1 MNAIHS
7 IIWIGPGQ
15 NFAAEFAAENAGI
28 DVIWECSPEA
38 ALKLPLHQFDAMVVD
53 SDGATRALDDLE
65 KLAKS
70 PQLPPILV
78 RLQAPAP
85 KEREALIARGA
96 QMVVECG
103 GGLKHDNRALVE
115 HLGLLLEGVQLAAA
129 EADLSRE
136 FIGHS
141 RPMREV
147 FALVGHAGRSRVTV
161 LITGETGTGKELL
174 ARAVHRGSRRSR
186 QPFVAINCAAFPETL
201 LESELFGYVKGAFT
215 GADRDKLGLFERAN
229 RGTLFLDEI
238 AETSAAFQAK
248 LLRVLQEREVLAL
261 GGAKTKRID
270 VRVVAATNRDL
281 RNEAVHGR
289 FREDLYYRLA
299 VFPIHLP
306 PLRERRNDIIP
317 LAMHFL
323 VLHADGRE
331 GRTLAPEAERLLQSH
346 HWPGNVRE
354 LENEIQRAL
363 AIGDS
368 PILSPHH
375 FSDRLT
381 TILAPVEATFHPG
394 ESLRDTMGRIEAW
407 ILRQALATNGGQRTS
422 TARLL
427 GITREGLYKK
437 MKRLGIE

>member
-1 MNAIHS
+1 
-7 IIWIGPGQ
+7 
-15 NFAAEFAAENAGI
+15 
-28 DVIWECSPEA
+28 
-38 ALKLPLHQFDAMVVD
+38 
-53 SDGATRALDDLE
+53 
-65 KLAKS
+65 
-70 PQLPPILV
+70 
-78 RLQAPAP
+78 
-85 KEREALIARGA
+85 
-96 QMVVECG
+96 
-103 GGLKHDNRALVE
+103 
-115 HLGLLLEGVQLAAA
+115 
-129 EADLSRE
+129 
-136 FIGHS
+136 
-141 RPMREV
+141 
-147 FALVGHAGRSRVTV
+147 VTV

-174 ARAVHRGSRRSR
+174 ARAVHKSSRRSR

-201 LESELFGYVKGAFT
+201 LESELFGYVKGSFT
-215 GADRDKLGLFERAN
+215 GAERDKRGLIERAN

-248 LLRVLQEREVLAL
+248 LLRVLQEREVRAV
-261 GGAKTKRID
+261 GGAKPKRID

-281 RNEAVHGR
+281 RAEAISGR

-306 PLRERRNDIIP
+306 PLRERRGDIIP
-317 LAMHFL
+317 LALHFIT
-323 VLHADGRE
+323 LHADGRPE
-331 GRTLAPEAERLLQSH
+331 RTLTPEAEHLLQSH

-368 PILSPHH
+368 PVLTPRD

-381 TILAPVEATFHPG
+381 TILRPVEATFHPG
-394 ESLRDTMGRIEAW
+394 ESLRDTMCRIEGW

-422 TARLL
+422 TARVL

>member
-1 MNAIHS
+1 VDAKHS

-15 NFAAEFAAENAGI
+15 STAAELAAENPGV
-28 DVIWECSPEA
+28 DVVWECNTEA
-38 ALKLPLHQFDAMVVD
+38 ALKRSLHQFDAMVVD
-53 SDGATRALDDLE
+53 SDGAKRALDDIE
-65 KLAKS
+65 KVADS
-70 PQLPPILV
+70 PRLPPILV
-78 RLQAPAP
+78 RLGAPAAQQ
-85 KEREALIARGA
+85 RDALLASCAESI
-96 QMVVECG
+96 VECG
-103 GGLKHDNRALVE
+103 GDPEHDSRAVIE
-115 HLGLLLEGVQLAAA
+115 HLAVLLDRASPALHETDIA
-129 EADLSRE
+129 SE

-141 RPMREV
+141 QPMREV
-147 FALVGHAGRSRVTV
+147 FALVGHASRSRVTV

-174 ARAVHRGSRRSR
+174 ARAVHMSSRRSR

-215 GADRDKLGLFERAN
+215 GADRDKRGLFESAN

-248 LLRVLQEREVLAL
+248 LLRVLQEREVRAV
-261 GGAKTKRID
+261 GAASPKRID

-281 RNEAVHGR
+281 RGEAIHGR

-306 PLRERRNDIIP
+306 PLRERRSDIIP
-317 LAMHFL
+317 LALHFIT
-323 VLHADGRE
+323 LHAE
-331 GRTLAPEAERLLQSH
+331 GRNRKTLAPEAEHLLQSH

-368 PILSPHH
+368 PVLEPHH

-381 TILAPVEATFHPG
+381 TILKPVEATFHPG
-394 ESLRDTMGRIEAW
+394 ESLRDTMGRIEGW

-422 TARLL
+422 TARVL

-437 MKRLGIE
+437 MKRLNID